1 MFLWFCSGLITPSG
15 LTSIPTGMETPDM
28 IELRKKKIED
38 AMEQGAETPQLY
50 QVIPE
55 KKTAV
60 GAAMVGST
68 HVYDMAP
75 VSLIVLLFVCIHRF
89 RGAFHE
95 TSCQ

>member
-1 MFLWFCSGLITPSG
+1 
-15 LTSIPTGMETPDM
+15 M

-68 HVYDMAP
+68 HVYDMPP
-75 VSLIVLLFVCIHRF
+75 VSSHLWIFFLLAFGNGRF
-89 RGAFHE
+89 RTGVC
-95 TSCQ
+95 SI